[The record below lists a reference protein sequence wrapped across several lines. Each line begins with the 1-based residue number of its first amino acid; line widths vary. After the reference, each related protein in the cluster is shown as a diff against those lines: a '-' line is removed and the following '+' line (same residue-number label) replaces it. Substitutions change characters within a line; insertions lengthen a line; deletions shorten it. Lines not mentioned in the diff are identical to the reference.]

1 MLYGTDMPSAERDK
15 ATDDLLSVVKA
26 MGANLSPTI
35 AGRVLELRDADHAA
49 YVKALEL
56 IARFMP
62 KESR

>member
-35 AGRVLELRDADHAA
+35 AGRVLELRDAVFIPGYDWVANL
-49 YVKALEL
+49 K
-56 IARFMP
+56 
-62 KESR
+62 

>member
-1 MLYGTDMPSAERDK
+1 
-15 ATDDLLSVVKA
+15 LLSVVKA

-49 YVKALEL
+49 YVEALEL